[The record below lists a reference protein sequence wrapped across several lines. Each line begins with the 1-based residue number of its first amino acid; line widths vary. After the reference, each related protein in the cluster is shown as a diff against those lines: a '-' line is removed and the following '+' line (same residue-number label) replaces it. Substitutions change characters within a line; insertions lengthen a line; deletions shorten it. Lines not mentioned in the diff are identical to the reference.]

1 MMDMRNI
8 LGFHDCVAQ
17 EPLESLAEWPDA
29 IYEDSS
35 CLPTAA
41 IDIVVITRPIF
52 SGLRFTGRTL
62 DMKWNLNDLFIHKVQ
77 LSHTRAQPGLSAA
90 HQVTGYNDLFS
101 QYSM

>member
-1 MMDMRNI
+1 MMEMGNI

-17 EPLESLAEWPDA
+17 GPLESLAEWPDA

-41 IDIVVITRPIF
+41 IDIEDITRPIF

-62 DMKWNLNDLFIHKVQ
+62 DMKCDLNDLFIHKVQ
-77 LSHTRAQPGLSAA
+77 LSHTREQPRLSAA
-90 HQVTGYNDLFS
+90 HQVTEYNDRFS

>member
-1 MMDMRNI
+1 
-8 LGFHDCVAQ
+8 VAQ
-17 EPLESLAEWPDA
+17 GPFESLAEWPDA

-41 IDIVVITRPIF
+41 IDIKDITRIIF
-52 SGLRFTGRTL
+52 SGLRFTGRAL
-62 DMKWNLNDLFIHKVQ
+62 DMKCDLNALFIHKAQ